1 MRSQMET
8 VTAHRS
14 PAPGKVK
21 TNLTTN
27 KVKTIVVIGMVL
39 MGFELLSPAYSQA
52 DRRFDGTW
60 VGSERATA
68 QRTTWDTNAPKPQSA
83 SFRATITIAQAGKS
97 VNKTGGTCFGQWQ
110 HVWWA
115 NNAINFSTH
124 DCKIKLT
131 LSPNGKT
138 LTESGSIALSPAHWG
153 RSDAPAGYGNFE
165 LFGTFHRQ

>member
-1 MRSQMET
+1 MET

-27 KVKTIVVIGMVL
+27 KVKTIVVIGTVI

-60 VGSERATA
+60 VGSESARA